1 MYKLKEIAEQ
11 VYYVGVNDRQKA
23 LFEGMWPLPYGVS
36 YNAYLIVDEK
46 TALIDTVDVCY
57 ADVFLKKVAD
67 ALQGRPLDYLI
78 VDHMEPDHAGSI
90 RLLRQLYPNV
100 QIVGNSKTFGML
112 EGFHG
117 IQDGLYEVKDGDQL
131 SLGRHQLSFHA
142 APMVHWPEV
151 MVTYDATDKI
161 LFSADAFGT
170 YGTLDGAVI
179 DQDMNTEHY
188 WEEMI
193 RYYANIV
200 GKYGAMVQ
208 QLLKKAAT
216 LDIQRICPLHG
227 PVLDENLG
235 YYIATYDTWSKYEPE
250 DKGVFIAYCS
260 IYGNTAKAALALADI
275 LREQGE
281 RVSTSD
287 IARDD
292 LHEAVEDAF
301 RYDRLVLCSPTYDG
315 GIMPIMEDFIS
326 HLRIKTYQNRK
337 VAFVE
342 NGTWAPA
349 AGKKMKE
356 EMEAMKHITIVEPI
370 VTVESAVKAKTIE
383 DLKVLADALLA

>member
-1 MYKLKEIAEQ
+1 M
-11 VYYVGVNDRQKA
+11 
-23 LFEGMWPLPYGVS
+23 S

-179 DQDMNTEHY
+179 DQDMNLSLIH
-188 WEEMI
+188 I
-193 RYYANIV
+193 
-200 GKYGAMVQ
+200 
-208 QLLKKAAT
+208 
-216 LDIQRICPLHG
+216 
-227 PVLDENLG
+227 
-235 YYIATYDTWSKYEPE
+235 SEPTRP
-250 DKGVFIAYCS
+250 Y
-260 IYGNTAKAALALADI
+260 
-275 LREQGE
+275 
-281 RVSTSD
+281 
-287 IARDD
+287 
-292 LHEAVEDAF
+292 
-301 RYDRLVLCSPTYDG
+301 
-315 GIMPIMEDFIS
+315 
-326 HLRIKTYQNRK
+326 
-337 VAFVE
+337 
-342 NGTWAPA
+342 
-349 AGKKMKE
+349 
-356 EMEAMKHITIVEPI
+356 
-370 VTVESAVKAKTIE
+370 
-383 DLKVLADALLA
+383 